1 MGKRRDG
8 TAADYITQAL
18 LLLMRRKDY
27 HDISV
32 TALCEKAGTTRMS
45 FYRSFESKEDVLAKY
60 ITRITAEFI
69 EKTGI
74 SYERDTTQEYFV
86 KLLTHMK
93 AQQWFCEALLRAGLI
108 YLVKDEFDRVFLRVY
123 AGKYDAYKSSFLA
136 GGIYN
141 VFLFWLT
148 NGCPETP
155 EALAEKLTGLLEK

>member
-1 MGKRRDG
+1 MTANLDTTPAPKASTKTNMPSPMG
-8 TAADYITQAL
+8 TALT
-18 LLLMRRKDY
+18 
-27 HDISV
+27 
-32 TALCEKAGTTRMS
+32 
-45 FYRSFESKEDVLAKY
+45 FAKH
-60 ITRITAEFI
+60 ITRVTAEFI